1 MTTDTL
7 TVAQVQ
13 IVEALDELR
22 AARAD
27 HDHCPSQDNWLTV
40 EYAEMRL
47 NRMLERYCGCD
58 SAVG

>member
-1 MTTDTL
+1 MIDDPF

-27 HDHCPSQDNWLTV
+27 HDHCPSQDNALTV

-58 SAVG
+58 AS